1 MFVVGGESLMDVE
14 VVPAGPGHMAHMVA
28 HRGGSPYNCAMA
40 LSKLGN
46 SAGFLCPISKDPF
59 GSYLLEA
66 LDEVG
71 VTTLLRAEPV
81 EAQTTLAVVT
91 KDADGKA
98 QYKFHRRADKAFTP
112 DGLIAALPDEL
123 TLFQVGGF
131 CTIDAE
137 DTAAWLQVARE
148 AARRGATISTD
159 PNVRPLLIDDYD
171 AYWRQVESVLDLAHL
186 VKFSHE
192 DLMTVEKRQAT
203 KVLPE
208 DEEEAIIAKYVA
220 SFFARPNVELVVVTL
235 AERGSRAYT
244 RNGARADHGI
254 YSVPVRPG
262 EDVKKTRDTIG
273 AGDTLMA
280 GILSWL
286 AKHGHLVVGRLGT
299 LDAAALEKMLRFGAV
314 AAGLNCAHLGCH
326 PPTRAEVDA
335 VLAA

>member
-14 VVPAGPGHMAHMVA
+14 VVPAGPGHMAHMIA

-46 SAGFLCPISKDPF
+46 PSGFLCPISKDPF
-59 GSYLLEA
+59 GGYLLEA
-66 LDEVG
+66 LDEAG
-71 VTTLLRAEPV
+71 VTTLLRDQRV

-91 KDADGKA
+91 KDAEGKA
-98 QYKFHRRADKAFTP
+98 QYNFHRRADKAFTP
-112 DGLIAALPDEL
+112 AGLIAALPDKPA
-123 TLFQVGGF
+123 LFQVGGF
-131 CTIDAE
+131 CMIEAK

-148 AARRGATISTD
+148 AARRGAVISTD
-159 PNVRPLLIDDYD
+159 PNVRPLLIDDYGT
-171 AYWRQVESVLDLAHL
+171 YWRQVESVLDIAQL

-203 KVLPE
+203 KKLPPA
-208 DEEEAIIAKYVA
+208 EEEAIITTSVA
-220 SFFARPNVELVVVTL
+220 SFFACPNVELVVVTL

-244 RNGARADHGI
+244 RNGARAEHGI
-254 YSVPVRPG
+254 HLVPIPPG
-262 EDVKKTRDTIG
+262 QTEKDRDTIG

-286 AKHGHLVVGRLGT
+286 AEQGHLGVGKLGV
-299 LDAAALEKMLRFGAV
+299 LDAAALGKMLQFGAV

-326 PPTRAEVDA
+326 PPTLAEVRA
-335 VLAA
+335 VLSA